1 MTKIRHLIDTH
12 QKKTAPRVF
21 SYCTELKNKYRE
33 EHEGFGFSPWISG
46 GFLADDL

>member
-12 QKKTAPRVF
+12 QKKQPLVF

-33 EHEGFGFSPWISG
+33 EHGGLGFSPWISG